1 MSPFCLKHVFTQT
14 DNVGCYTNP
23 ITLYLGLLMVKRK
36 VYKILVESVQH
47 GKICI
52 FVINFITEKP
62 SPKLISRL
70 YYLNNEVRYLRT
82 TVNGI
87 VDMRADF

>member
-52 FVINFITEKP
+52 FVINFPLLDYRETF
-62 SPKLISRL
+62 PKINQLSL
-70 YYLNNEVRYLRT
+70 LS
-82 TVNGI
+82 
-87 VDMRADF
+87 